1 MSNLSLQYPSALG
14 AYPERILPH
23 DGWCDK
29 QLDRLVGAIHLPWR
43 KRQAQSQGFIKAVK
57 AYQST
62 YAGLTEKKFLEAAN
76 ALRMELHTQHW
87 PEELVAKTFAL
98 VREVASTVLGQ
109 RHYDVQL
116 IGGRVL
122 LDGMVAEME
131 TGEGKTLTAT
141 LPACTAA
148 LSGIPVHIIT
158 VNDYLAKRDAEWM
171 GPVFLAL
178 GLTVGVIQGG
188 MDPITRRAIYASDI
202 SYCTN
207 KEVAFDYLK
216 DRIVLGQQPRRMQLQ
231 LEQLGGKSS
240 RFDRLI
246 LRGLHYGIVD
256 EADSVLIDEAR
267 TPLIISGPGQD
278 KTERKVYEEAFS
290 LSGQL
295 NPDTDFTIDAKS
307 RTVKL
312 TASGSHWLQQCAK
325 SYGKIWNSRLRRE
338 EFVKQALTA
347 YHLFHRDEQ
356 YLIQDGKI
364 KIVDEYTGRVMGD
377 RSWERGLHQ
386 MIEVK
391 EGCELGQRQ
400 DPLARMTYQ
409 RFFRRYLRLAGMTGT
424 AKEVVKELWG
434 VYRLPV
440 VKIQTNKQVRRQAA
454 PPLIYATEEEK
465 WNGIVQEIQQKYTE
479 GRPIL
484 VGTRSVASS
493 EHLGKLLSQTN
504 IPYQLLNA
512 RQDAEEAEIVA
523 KAGNAAQVTVATN
536 MAGRGTDIRLG
547 EDVAARG
554 GLHVIATECHESPRI
569 DRQLFG
575 RCGRQ
580 GDPGSYHLIAS
591 LEDELMLRF
600 GKGLWRWMLNH
611 VVPQRGKLRLTVV
624 RWFIAHTQRAAQRH
638 HRVIRRDLQKSDEQ
652 LETTL
657 AFSGQLE

>member
-1 MSNLSLQYPSALG
+1 
-14 AYPERILPH
+14 
-23 DGWCDK
+23 
-29 QLDRLVGAIHLPWR
+29 
-43 KRQAQSQGFIKAVK
+43 
-57 AYQST
+57 
-62 YAGLTEKKFLEAAN
+62 
-76 ALRMELHTQHW
+76 
-87 PEELVAKTFAL
+87 
-98 VREVASTVLGQ
+98 
-109 RHYDVQL
+109 
-116 IGGRVL
+116 VL

-141 LPACTAA
+141 LPACTVA

-171 GPVFLAL
+171 GPVFSAL

-188 MDPITRRAIYASDI
+188 MDPMTRRAIYASDI

-216 DRIVLGQQPRRMQLQ
+216 DRIVLGQQPRHMQLQ
-231 LEQLGGKSS
+231 LERLGGDGS
-240 RFDRLI
+240 RLDRLI

-267 TPLIISGPGQD
+267 TPLIISGPGKD

-290 LSGQL
+290 LAGQL
-295 NPDTDFTIDAKS
+295 NPETDFTIDVKA

-312 TASGSHWLQQCAK
+312 TPSGSHWLQQCAG

-338 EFVKQALTA
+338 ELVKQALTA
-347 YHLFHRDEQ
+347 YHLFHRDKQ
-356 YLIQDGKI
+356 YLIHEGKI

-424 AKEVVKELWG
+424 AKEVVKEFWD

-440 VKIQTNKQVRRQAA
+440 VKIPTNMPVQRQAA
-454 PPLIYATEEEK
+454 APLIYPTETEK
-465 WNGIVQEIQQKYTE
+465 WNGIVQEIKQKYTE

-493 EHLGKLLSQTN
+493 EHLGKLLSETH

-512 RQDAEEAEIVA
+512 RQDAQEAEIVA
-523 KAGNAAQVTVATN
+523 KAGEAAQVTVATN

-547 EDVAARG
+547 QEVAKRG

-591 LEDELMLRF
+591 LEDELMMRY
-600 GKGLWRWMLNH
+600 GKGVWRWVLSH
-611 VVPQRGKLRLTVV
+611 VVPESGNLRTVVV

-652 LETTL
+652 LESTL
-657 AFSGQLE
+657 AFSGHLE